1 MSTVVLAIEDF
12 SRCAGATSASG
23 FFGSRMRSSFA
34 FQDDHVP
41 ILDREG
47 LPKKPSRS
55 SSKSRLASRVVVW
68 IKRGNI
74 FTLEWTK

>member
-23 FFGSRMRSSFA
+23 FFGSGMRSSFA

-47 LPKKPSRS
+47 L
-55 SSKSRLASRVVVW
+55 L
-68 IKRGNI
+68 I
-74 FTLEWTK
+74 